1 MQPDFR
7 GSRRNDVCED
17 CRVAECKTSEH
28 RDGVVLLPRAGCLV
42 PSLTGSIADIYLS
55 NETISEWKR
64 GQSCDPVASRL
75 PHVHMGCRSMPSFS
89 LSFSVS
95 SALLLLS
102 FWLLLDLTPSPPPVL
117 LQLWVGL
124 LFDSR
129 WNECACTSPS
139 TSSSSFFLFLLLF
152 FFVVVL
158 SCWVSCPQTAG

>member
-42 PSLTGSIADIYLS
+42 PSLTCSIADIYLS

-75 PHVHMGCRSMPSFS
+75 PHVHMGLQINALFLSLVFCFFSFAFAFVLAPPRSHPISSPSSATTLGWTAFR
-89 LSFSVS
+89 FSV
-95 SALLLLS
+95 
-102 FWLLLDLTPSPPPVL
+102 
-117 LQLWVGL
+117 
-124 LFDSR
+124 
-129 WNECACTSPS
+129 E
-139 TSSSSFFLFLLLF
+139 
-152 FFVVVL
+152 
-158 SCWVSCPQTAG
+158 